1 MCSRI
6 FINLINVRYHFGV
19 SLISVIK
26 MFELYNIWQCSF
38 MKMYWALVPNICTS
52 NEHFLA

>member
-6 FINLINVRYHFGV
+6 FNLKDHFGV

-38 MKMYWALVPNICTS
+38 MKMYRALVPNICTS